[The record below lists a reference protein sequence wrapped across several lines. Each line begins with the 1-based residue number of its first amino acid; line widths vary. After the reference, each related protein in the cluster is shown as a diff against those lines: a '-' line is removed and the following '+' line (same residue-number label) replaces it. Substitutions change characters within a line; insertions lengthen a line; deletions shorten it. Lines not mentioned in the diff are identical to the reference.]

1 MTRLKE
7 NMLQLEA
14 GMKLVIYINELNNFE
29 ILFNVRTIV
38 SYDYYMRAI
47 KICFGET
54 MILCDYFE
62 IHTYNWVGSGY
73 SALALFRIEN
83 KSIREVRM

>member
-7 NMLQLEA
+7 NMLQLHA

-38 SYDYYMRAI
+38 SYDYYMGTI
-47 KICFGET
+47 KLSFGET

-62 IHTYNWVGSGY
+62 IHTYNLVESCY

-83 KSIREVRM
+83 NSIREVRL